1 MEKAAHGNHVL
12 VFTEQHL
19 NENTVLQKLSICGVK
34 HIGLRA
40 IQSNFIDIPR
50 AKAMAMRVANV
61 SMYSTYSAAEQA
73 VVFVLA
79 LNKKFILA

>member
-1 MEKAAHGNHVL
+1 MEKVAHGNHVL

-40 IQSNFIDIPR
+40 IQSDFIDIPR
-50 AKAMAMRVANV
+50 AKTLAMKVTNV
-61 SMYSTYSAAEQA
+61 SMYSPYSTAEQ
-73 VVFVLA
+73 VVDLLLA
-79 LNKKFILA
+79 LNKKLVLG

>member
-40 IQSNFIDIPR
+40 IQSDFIDIPR

-61 SMYSTYSAAEQA
+61 SMYSPYSAAEQA

-79 LNKKFILA
+79 LNKKFILG